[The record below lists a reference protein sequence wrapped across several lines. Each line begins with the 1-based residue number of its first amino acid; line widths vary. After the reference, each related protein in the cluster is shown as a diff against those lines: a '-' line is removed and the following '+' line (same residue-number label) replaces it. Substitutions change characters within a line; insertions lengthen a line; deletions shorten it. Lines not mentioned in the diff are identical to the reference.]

1 MSPSAWTRWS
11 TWAWRTWRRCRRAT
25 RLMVTRAPGYDRR
38 QNVLQLHLL
47 FESICDLQLHEQNTL
62 PDVQLLVQ
70 ILEVGMDVLFDGSSL
85 IGQLL
90 EEFSDEVQG
99 I

>member
-1 MSPSAWTRWS
+1 
-11 TWAWRTWRRCRRAT
+11 
-25 RLMVTRAPGYDRR
+25 MVTRAPGSERR
-38 QNVLQLHLL
+38 ENVLLLHLL
-47 FESICDLQLHEQNTL
+47 FESIRDLQLHEQDTL

-70 ILEVGMDVLFDGSSL
+70 ILKVGMDVLFDGSSL

-99 I
+99 F